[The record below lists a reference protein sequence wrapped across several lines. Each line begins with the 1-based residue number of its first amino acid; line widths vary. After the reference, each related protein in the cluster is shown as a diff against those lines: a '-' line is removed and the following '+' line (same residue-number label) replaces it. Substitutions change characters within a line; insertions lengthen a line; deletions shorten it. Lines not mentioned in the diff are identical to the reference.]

1 MSDFI
6 NVLIVDDEEICVQA
20 IKMML
25 SETKYSIVS
34 LLNGK
39 DTIDY
44 LERNATNV
52 DILLLDF
59 VLPDM
64 DGTSILEI
72 LKSNSKFSH
81 IKIILQTAIVQN
93 YDIMNKYKVKFLHKP
108 YTFEELMKCI
118 NQFYN

>member
-25 SETKYSIVS
+25 NEAKYSIIS
-34 LLNGK
+34 LVNGK

-44 LERNATNV
+44 LEKNATNV

-64 DGTSILEI
+64 DGISILEI

-81 IKIILQTAIVQN
+81 IKIILQTAVVQN
-93 YDIMNKYKVKFLHKP
+93 SDIMNKYKVKFLHKP
-108 YTFEELMKCI
+108 YTFKELMKCI

>member
-25 SETKYSIVS
+25 NEAKYSIIS
-34 LLNGK
+34 LVNGK

-44 LERNATNV
+44 LEKNATNV

-81 IKIILQTAIVQN
+81 IKIILQTAVVQN
-93 YDIMNKYKVKFLHKP
+93 SDIMNKYKVKFLHKP
-108 YTFEELMKCI
+108 YTFKELMKCI